1 MKSLPNYNGSIK
13 KRLIFIIMSV
23 TLLTA
28 LIGYGSFVYW
38 YMQNQY
44 EQKIELSK
52 TVSLVLAQDF
62 AKLILLNDVSAA
74 ADISDSLKSFSTLE
88 SMVLYKL
95 DKKPILQYNKDG
107 KSLNPEALP
116 KIVSNKLFLDGN
128 ILKLYSDAIYKNNKL
143 GTVKYEFQIQ
153 TLFDVIKKNLSILII
168 ILSLM
173 FLISY
178 FLTLYFAKKFTD
190 PILNL
195 VRFLE
200 KIELNDSF
208 KKRIQTKEKNEY
220 GILYEEVNQMLQRI
234 EDSHNILK
242 IAAIT
247 FETQNGI
254 TITDKD
260 QKILLV
266 NKAFTKITGY
276 EASEV
281 KGLSPKILQSGLH
294 DKSFY
299 DEMKNSLR
307 EKNIWVGEITNKHKD
322 GTIVNEHLTI
332 QSVLDNNGE
341 VLYYIASFL
350 DITLQKEMAF
360 KLKEKESQLIQ
371 KSKMAAMGEMLEN
384 IAHQW
389 RQPLSVISAAASGIL
404 LKKTLH
410 LEIDEKE
417 HIESLEKITNTV
429 EYMSN
434 TINDFRDFFKEDKYV
449 TLFNLKKS
457 YERVLGLVGSKL
469 KSIDIELIENLN
481 DIKISGIENEF
492 TQVLMNILSN
502 AKDALDEHEKRKLL
516 FVDIFEE
523 SNNAVIIIKDNA
535 GGISKD
541 LIEKVFNPYFTTKGN
556 EGTGIGLHMSKEI
569 IDKHM
574 NGSLSVENQKY
585 TFDGI
590 EYIGAKFIIKL
601 PLHSKP

>member
-1 MKSLPNYNGSIK
+1 
-13 KRLIFIIMSV
+13 MSV

-107 KSLNPEALP
+107 KSLNLEALP
-116 KIVSNKLFLDGN
+116 EIELDKLFLDGN
-128 ILKLYSDAIYKNNKL
+128 ILKLYSDAMYKNSKL
-143 GTVKYEFQIQ
+143 GIVKYEFQVQ
-153 TLFDVIKKNLSILII
+153 TLFDVIKKNLSTLII

-195 VRFLE
+195 VKFLE
-200 KIELNDSF
+200 KIEFKDSY
-208 KKRIQTKEKNEY
+208 KKRIKTKEKNEY
-220 GILYEEVNQMLQRI
+220 GILYDEVNQMLQRI

-242 IAAIT
+242 IAAVT

-254 TITDKD
+254 TITDKN

-266 NKAFTKITGY
+266 NKAFTNITGY

-281 KGLSPKILQSGLH
+281 KGLTPKLLQSGLH
-294 DKSFY
+294 DKNFY
-299 DEMKNSLR
+299 NEMRNSLK

-332 QSVLDNNGE
+332 QSILDNKGE
-341 VLYYIASFL
+341 VIYYVASFL
-350 DITLQKEMAF
+350 DITLQKEMEF

-389 RQPLSVISAAASGIL
+389 RQPLSVISAAATGIL
-404 LKKTLH
+404 LKKLLH

-417 HIESLEKITNTV
+417 HVESLEKINNTV
-429 EYMSN
+429 QYMSN
-434 TINDFRDFFKEDKYV
+434 TINDFRDFFKKDKYV
-449 TLFNLKKS
+449 TFFNLKNS
-457 YERVLGLVGSKL
+457 YERVLSLIGSKL

-481 DIKISGIENEF
+481 DINISGIENEF

-502 AKDALDEHEKRKLL
+502 AKDALNECENRKLI

-523 SNNAVIIIKDNA
+523 SNKAVITIKDNA
-535 GGISKD
+535 GGIPKD
-541 LIEKVFNPYFTTKGN
+541 LIENVFEPYFTTKGN
-556 EGTGIGLHMSKEI
+556 EGTGIGLHMSKDI
-569 IDKHM
+569 IDNHM
-574 NGSLSVENQKY
+574 NGNLSVENEKY
-585 TFDGI
+585 TFEGI

-601 PLHSKP
+601 PIS

>member
-107 KSLNPEALP
+107 KSLNLKTLPEIELD
-116 KIVSNKLFLDGN
+116 KLFLDGN
-128 ILKLYSDAIYKNNKL
+128 ILKLYSDAVYKNSKL
-143 GTVKYEFQIQ
+143 GTVKYEFQAQ
-153 TLFDVIKKNLSILII
+153 TLFDVIKKNLSTLII
-168 ILSLM
+168 ILSSM

-178 FLTLYFAKKFTD
+178 LLTLYFAKKFTD

-195 VRFLE
+195 VKFLE
-200 KIELNDSF
+200 KIELKDSY
-208 KKRIQTKEKNEY
+208 KKRIKTKEKNEY

-234 EDSHNILK
+234 EDSYNVLK
-242 IAAIT
+242 IAAVT

-281 KGLSPKILQSGLH
+281 KGLTPKILQSGLH
-294 DKSFY
+294 DKKFY
-299 DEMKNSLR
+299 NEMRNSLK

-332 QSVLDNNGE
+332 QSILDNKGE
-341 VLYYIASFL
+341 VIYYVASFL
-350 DITLQKEMAF
+350 DITLQKEMEF

-389 RQPLSVISAAASGIL
+389 RQPLSVISAAATGIL
-404 LKKTLH
+404 LKKLLH

-417 HIESLEKITNTV
+417 HIESLEKINSTV
-429 EYMSN
+429 QYMSN

-449 TLFNLKKS
+449 TFFNLKNS
-457 YERVLGLVGSKL
+457 YERVLSLIGSKL

-481 DIKISGIENEF
+481 DINISGIENEF

-502 AKDALDEHEKRKLL
+502 AKDALNECENRKLI

-523 SNNAVIIIKDNA
+523 SNKAIITIKDNA
-535 GGISKD
+535 GGIPKD
-541 LIEKVFNPYFTTKGN
+541 LIENVFEPYFTTKGN
-556 EGTGIGLHMSKEI
+556 EGTGIGLHMSKDI
-569 IDKHM
+569 INNHM
-574 NGSLSVENQKY
+574 NGNLSVENEKY
-585 TFDGI
+585 TFEGI

-601 PLHSKP
+601 PIS

>member
-1 MKSLPNYNGSIK
+1 MKALPNYNGSIK

-107 KSLNPEALP
+107 KSLNLEALP
-116 KIVSNKLFLDGN
+116 EIELDKLFLDGN
-128 ILKLYSDAIYKNNKL
+128 ILKLYSDAMYKNSKL
-143 GTVKYEFQIQ
+143 GIVKYEFQVQ
-153 TLFDVIKKNLSILII
+153 TLFDVIKKNLSTLII

-195 VRFLE
+195 VKFLE
-200 KIELNDSF
+200 KIEFKDSY
-208 KKRIQTKEKNEY
+208 KKRIKTKEKNEY
-220 GILYEEVNQMLQRI
+220 GILYDEVNQMLQRI

-242 IAAIT
+242 IAAVT

-254 TITDKD
+254 TITDKN

-266 NKAFTKITGY
+266 NKAFTNITGY

-281 KGLSPKILQSGLH
+281 KGLTPKLLQSGLH
-294 DKSFY
+294 DKNFY
-299 DEMKNSLR
+299 NEMRNSLK

-332 QSVLDNNGE
+332 QSILDNKGE
-341 VLYYIASFL
+341 VIYYVASFL
-350 DITLQKEMAF
+350 DITLQKEMEF

-389 RQPLSVISAAASGIL
+389 RQPLSVISAAATGIL
-404 LKKTLH
+404 LKKLLH

-417 HIESLEKITNTV
+417 HVESLEKINSTV
-429 EYMSN
+429 QYMSN
-434 TINDFRDFFKEDKYV
+434 TINDFRDFFKKDKYV
-449 TLFNLKKS
+449 TFFNLKNS
-457 YERVLGLVGSKL
+457 YERVLSLIGSKL

-481 DIKISGIENEF
+481 DINISGIENEF

-502 AKDALDEHEKRKLL
+502 AKDALNECENRKLI

-523 SNNAVIIIKDNA
+523 SNKAVITIKDNA
-535 GGISKD
+535 GGIPKN
-541 LIEKVFNPYFTTKGN
+541 LIENVFEPYFTTKGN
-556 EGTGIGLHMSKEI
+556 EGTGIGLHMSKDI
-569 IDKHM
+569 IDNHM
-574 NGSLSVENQKY
+574 NGNLSVENEKY
-585 TFDGI
+585 TFEGI

-601 PLHSKP
+601 PIS

>member
-1 MKSLPNYNGSIK
+1 MKSLPTYNGSIK

-52 TVSLVLAQDF
+52 TVSLILAQDF

-95 DKKPILQYNKDG
+95 DKKPILQYSKDG
-107 KSLNPEALP
+107 KSLNPESLP
-116 KIVSNKLFLDGN
+116 EIVLDKLFLDGN
-128 ILKLYSDAIYKNNKL
+128 ILKLYSATMYKNSKL
-143 GTVKYEFQIQ
+143 GTVKYEFQVQ
-153 TLFDVIKKNLSILII
+153 TLFDVIKKNLSVVII

-178 FLTLYFAKKFTD
+178 FLTLYFAKKFTN

-195 VRFLE
+195 VKFLE
-200 KIELNDSF
+200 KIELKNSY

-234 EDSHNILK
+234 EDSHNVLK
-242 IAAIT
+242 IAAVT

-254 TITDKD
+254 TITDKN

-294 DKSFY
+294 DKNFY
-299 DEMKNSLR
+299 DEMKKSLK

-332 QSVLDNNGE
+332 QSILDNKGE
-341 VLYYIASFL
+341 VIYYVASFL
-350 DITLQKEMAF
+350 DITLQKEMEF

-389 RQPLSVISAAASGIL
+389 RQPLSVISAAASGVL
-404 LKKTLH
+404 LKKSLE

-429 EYMSN
+429 QYMSN
-434 TINDFRDFFKEDKYV
+434 TINDFRDFFKNDKYV
-449 TLFNLKKS
+449 TFFNLKNS
-457 YERVLGLVGSKL
+457 YERVLGLIGSKL

-481 DIKISGIENEF
+481 DVNISGIENEF
-492 TQVLMNILSN
+492 IQVLMNIISN
-502 AKDALDEHEKRKLL
+502 AKDALNECENRKLL
-516 FVDIFEE
+516 FVDIFKE
-523 SNNAVIIIKDNA
+523 SSNAVIIIKDNA
-535 GGISKD
+535 GGIPKE
-541 LIEKVFNPYFTTKGN
+541 LIDKVFEPYFTTKGN
-556 EGTGIGLHMSKEI
+556 EGTGIGLHMSKDI
-569 IDKHM
+569 IDNHM
-574 NGSLSVENQKY
+574 NGNLSVENEKY
-585 TFDGI
+585 TFEGT

-601 PLHSKP
+601 PISKK